1 MSLAKLAFHGMNQPP
16 ASSDPR
22 DNPSAHTSLT
32 VAGDGPQ
39 PPADSLA
46 GRYPWAVFILP
57 FAVYMVA
64 NSLEP
69 APDKPLN
76 LGVVSVDYAS
86 YPIVYTVEARAGR
99 GHDAGTA
106 ARLPAVSLP
115 RLAAGAWWS
124 APWAWWSGSACASC
138 GSSRPCWDRWDW
150 IASLGLGERAA
161 YNPLEQLVR
170 PAGSGLRLSG
180 RALPGSGGRSCR

>member
-1 MSLAKLAFHGMNQPP
+1 MNQPP

-22 DNPSAHTSLT
+22 DNPYAHTPLT
-32 VAGDGPQ
+32 ETGGAVQ

-76 LGVVSVDYAS
+76 LGVVSVDYAN
-86 YPIVYTVEARAGR
+86 YPIV
-99 GHDAGTA
+99 
-106 ARLPAVSLP
+106 
-115 RLAAGAWWS
+115 
-124 APWAWWSGSACASC
+124 
-138 GSSRPCWDRWDW
+138 
-150 IASLGLGERAA
+150 
-161 YNPLEQLVR
+161 
-170 PAGSGLRLSG
+170 
-180 RALPGSGGRSCR
+180 